1 VNTQGRK
8 HNSPMGRRS
17 GVQVQAEWVNIIAGI
32 CEGFDISRHR
42 VDETTGFGGIAAR
55 RLKI

>member
-1 VNTQGRK
+1 
-8 HNSPMGRRS
+8 MGRRS